1 VSAALRDNNSG
12 TVIFFDVPVHLE
24 AFFVEAAPMDRNL
37 FVTTFKSLPDTAEVS
52 NTVRPVCLCG
62 KRLACCVG
70 LCHGMGYAVCACNEC
85 CATQPFT
92 FIVGGPFTFIV
103 GGLVP
108 LDPRTAGIVF
118 NRAFFFLSPQ
128 CPLSLVSSCECLLGD
143 GCLCICVS
151 VPWCDLV

>member
-1 VSAALRDNNSG
+1 MVGEVPTSVVSPSPPPALIFATRWCLCWLQVSAALRDNNSG

-70 LCHGMGYAVCACNEC
+70 LCHGMGYAVCACNVC
-85 CATQPFT
+85 SATQ
-92 FIVGGPFTFIV
+92 PFTFIV

-118 NRAFFFLSPQ
+118 NRAFFL
-128 CPLSLVSSCECLLGD
+128 
-143 GCLCICVS
+143 
-151 VPWCDLV
+151 